1 MSIYN
6 RKRYLQQQIS
16 QLQEFLKLEQDHPF
30 LLASD
35 KARIEMLQNEL
46 DQLPDEQDDSKVTL
60 LFYGEPVVGSVG
72 IDAEFTV
79 KTLFPFQQMV
89 SAAYN
94 DRRSGSLGKRGVI
107 KNKNAS
113 SLVLTALPKGSFGFE
128 LTHIKNEESDL
139 FSEID
144 VAKSLAFIN
153 DIICAAASNDTD
165 FSENLEQ
172 ANIRI
177 IKNLQRFLKSIYK
190 SNAGIKIETGTHH
203 CSLTPQHVEDAY
215 IRVSQTRTEKD
226 NINLKCIF
234 KGGIIDGQFELET
247 DNHTTIRGKFD
258 EKVPDENVIRF
269 IKKFTNMEC
278 IANTERT
285 TIILPNESKK
295 FIYDLI
301 SLEEIPS
308 ND

>member
-1 MSIYN
+1 
-6 RKRYLQQQIS
+6 
-16 QLQEFLKLEQDHPF
+16 
-30 LLASD
+30 
-35 KARIEMLQNEL
+35 MLQNEL

-278 IANTERT
+278 IANIERT

>member
-139 FSEID
+139 FL
-144 VAKSLAFIN
+144 SLIH
-153 DIICAAASNDTD
+153 I
-165 FSENLEQ
+165 
-172 ANIRI
+172 
-177 IKNLQRFLKSIYK
+177 
-190 SNAGIKIETGTHH
+190 
-203 CSLTPQHVEDAY
+203 
-215 IRVSQTRTEKD
+215 
-226 NINLKCIF
+226 
-234 KGGIIDGQFELET
+234 
-247 DNHTTIRGKFD
+247 
-258 EKVPDENVIRF
+258 
-269 IKKFTNMEC
+269 
-278 IANTERT
+278 
-285 TIILPNESKK
+285 
-295 FIYDLI
+295 
-301 SLEEIPS
+301 
-308 ND
+308 